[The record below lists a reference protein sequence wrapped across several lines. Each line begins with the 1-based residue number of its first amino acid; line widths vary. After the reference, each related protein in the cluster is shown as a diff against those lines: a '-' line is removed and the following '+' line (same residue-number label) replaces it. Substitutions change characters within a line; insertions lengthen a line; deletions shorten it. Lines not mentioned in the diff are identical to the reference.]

1 MGDRLRRIPART
13 RTRSGACLMDT
24 YMRTAPTEE
33 EQAQAFAVDLV
44 SSGALEDLIRSVGLV
59 V

>member
-1 MGDRLRRIPART
+1 
-13 RTRSGACLMDT
+13 MDT